1 MVSYPLA
8 AAGALLI
15 GICEAFAAFEASSY
29 KEVIVFASM
38 VPILL
43 VRSAT
48 SKWRIDDEEEDEASA
63 GRGSAGRWL
72 TFVGAVWA
80 RAPRSAIW
88 AIGAV
93 VLMTTPFL
101 ASELQITLVDNI
113 LLYAMVTLGVVLLTG
128 VAGQVSF
135 GQAAFVGLGAYSAAV
150 LSSSCALAGWLGF
163 PSIGSRCDV
172 PPLASFLVALTVTS
186 IAAFLLGQITLRMR
200 EHYLPIATIAWGI
213 SIYYLF
219 GNAPGLG
226 GFSGISDLP
235 SLQLPHPSFID
246 GIVPRLSYEARLY
259 FLILAVAAAS
269 AIAVSNLLDSRTGR
283 AIRALHS
290 RGPMAESQGVDT
302 AALKIRVFVVAALL
316 ACVSGW
322 LYAQLQRFVNPSP
335 FSLQAGVEFV
345 FMAVVGGSGYI
356 WGALLG
362 AGAVKLVENLL
373 QDIFSSEVL
382 GSVSTLQNV
391 LFGVGILLLL
401 RFMPSGIAGSLASLA
416 PRRNMSAAAEA
427 PLLPVPIRGNPET
440 LALEVRGVSKR
451 FAGLTAVDQ
460 VDFHVKP
467 GEIVALIGPNG
478 AGKSTLFNL
487 ITGVTPPTA
496 GSVFL
501 GGQRLSAL
509 SAHDIARL
517 GVARSFQHFK
527 LLSDRSVLENV
538 AIGAYARTRSGVL
551 RSMLRLDRNEEALAL
566 AEARAQ
572 IDRLGLTEFAGVAA
586 GELPLGKRRIVEVA
600 RALAASPVMILLDEP
615 AAGLRYRE
623 KQDLA
628 LVLRQLRASGI
639 GILLVEHDM
648 AFVMNLADRVVV
660 MNFGRKIAEAA
671 AAEVRSNPAV
681 LEAYLGVAHAE

>member
-1 MVSYPLA
+1 
-8 AAGALLI
+8 
-15 GICEAFAAFEASSY
+15 
-29 KEVIVFASM
+29 
-38 VPILL
+38 
-43 VRSAT
+43 
-48 SKWRIDDEEEDEASA
+48 
-63 GRGSAGRWL
+63 
-72 TFVGAVWA
+72 
-80 RAPRSAIW
+80 
-88 AIGAV
+88 
-93 VLMTTPFL
+93 
-101 ASELQITLVDNI
+101 
-113 LLYAMVTLGVVLLTG
+113 
-128 VAGQVSF
+128 
-135 GQAAFVGLGAYSAAV
+135 
-150 LSSSCALAGWLGF
+150 
-163 PSIGSRCDV
+163 
-172 PPLASFLVALTVTS
+172 
-186 IAAFLLGQITLRMR
+186 
-200 EHYLPIATIAWGI
+200 
-213 SIYYLF
+213 
-219 GNAPGLG
+219 
-226 GFSGISDLP
+226 
-235 SLQLPHPSFID
+235 
-246 GIVPRLSYEARLY
+246 
-259 FLILAVAAAS
+259 
-269 AIAVSNLLDSRTGR
+269 
-283 AIRALHS
+283 
-290 RGPMAESQGVDT
+290 MAESQGVDT

-572 IDRLGLTEFAGVAA
+572 IDRLGLTEFA
-586 GELPLGKRRIVEVA
+586 ELRQANCRSASDGSSRWRA
-600 RALAASPVMILLDEP
+600 RSPQSPVMILLDEP